1 MKRVLLISAAALLA
15 SGCVTSQVRKAEV
28 APPPAFEAPVPSA
41 GSLAPMALDNWWT
54 LYGDAQLNGL
64 VDEAL
69 KNAPDAKTALA
80 VLDQAAAVRSE
91 TLDKIYIPSGDLQ
104 GSATRTQTSTLGA
117 SSSPFGQIFAPP
129 GATENYSATFDVS
142 WELDLWGRRA
152 AGRRGAN
159 ADFYNAAFTYE
170 ATRTSLIANVANS
183 LFQARGLA
191 LQLQDALETSRIDRE
206 LAHIS
211 DVQQKAG
218 LVASGDVDQSIASA
232 EAADAQAES
241 YRAQLLAAQRALL
254 VLIGHGF
261 DKVETLPASATVGTP
276 PPVPTTIP
284 GDLLRRRPDVRAAE
298 WKIVSAAA
306 ALKTDDLSVLPTIN
320 LEPGLSLTKSTGP
333 FGYTSDAWSIGAALT
348 QPILDRP
355 RLIAAIHAQRAVA
368 EQDVIA
374 YEKAVQ
380 SAYSDVETAFIYL
393 DSDGRRVRMLT
404 EAEARAKS
412 AYEKARLGYA
422 HGLND
427 LTTALQAETTW
438 RGVESQLSSA
448 EISLM
453 ERSVQAFKALGGGWS
468 PDQPAAATVYAAK
481 AERGVDEAKGV
492 R

>member
-1 MKRVLLISAAALLA
+1 MKRVLLISAAALMA

-28 APPPAFEAPVPSA
+28 APPPAYEAPTPGPGGLQPA
-41 GSLAPMALDNWWT
+41 ALDDWWT
-54 LYGDAQLNGL
+54 LYNDPQLDDL
-64 VDEAL
+64 VAAAL
-69 KNAPDAKTALA
+69 KNAPDARTAVA

-91 TLDKIYIPSGDLQ
+91 TLYKTYLPSGEVQ
-104 GSATRTQTSTLGA
+104 GSATRTQSNTLGST
-117 SSSPFGQIFAPP
+117 SSLGQLFAPP
-129 GATENYSATFDVS
+129 GATESYSASFDVS

-152 AGRRGAN
+152 AAKRGAD

-170 ATRTSLIANVANS
+170 ATRTSLIASVANS

-191 LQLQDALETSRIDRE
+191 LQLQDALETARVDRE

-211 DVQQKAG
+211 DVQEKAG
-218 LVASGDVDQSIASA
+218 LVASGDVDQSTASA

-254 VLIGHGF
+254 VLIGRGF
-261 DKVETLPASATVGTP
+261 DKVETLPASAAVVAP
-276 PPVPTTIP
+276 PPVPSTLP
-284 GDLLRRRPDVRAAE
+284 GDLLRRRPDVRSAE
-298 WKIVSAAA
+298 WRIVSAAA
-306 ALKTDDLSVLPTIN
+306 TLKTADLAVLPTIN
-320 LEPGLSLTKSTGP
+320 LQPGISLTKSTGP
-333 FGYTSDAWSIGAALT
+333 FGYASDAWSVGAGLT

-355 RLIAAIHAQRAVA
+355 RLVAAIHAQRAVA

-380 SAYSDVETAFIYL
+380 TAYNDVETAFIYL

-412 AYEKARLGYA
+412 AYDKARLGYA

-427 LTTALQAETTW
+427 LTTALQAENTW
-438 RGVESQLSSA
+438 RSVESQLSSA
-448 EISLM
+448 QISLM

-468 PDQPAAATVYAAK
+468 PDHPAGATIYAAK
-481 AERGVDEAKGV
+481 AERGVGEAKGV

>member
-1 MKRVLLISAAALLA
+1 MISAAALLA
-15 SGCVTSQVRKAEV
+15 CGCVTSKVRKAEV
-28 APPPAFEAPVPSA
+28 TPPPGYEAPTPNA
-41 GSLAPMALDNWWT
+41 AALEPAALDNWWT
-54 LYGDAQLNGL
+54 LYGDPQLNGL

-69 KNAPDAKTALA
+69 RNAPDAKTAMA

-91 TLDKIYIPSGDLQ
+91 TLDKIYIPSGQLQ
-104 GSATRTQTSTLGA
+104 GTGTRTQTHTL
-117 SSSPFGQIFAPP
+117 SSAGGGLGQIFAPP
-129 GATENYSATFDVS
+129 GATESFSATFNVS

-152 AGRRGAN
+152 AGRRGAD

-170 ATRTSLIANVANS
+170 ATRTSLIASVANS

-191 LQLQDALETSRIDRE
+191 LQLQDALETARVDRE
-206 LAHIS
+206 LAHIA

-218 LVASGDVDQSIASA
+218 LVASGDVDQSVASA

-261 DKVETLPASATVGTP
+261 DKVETLPATAAVGAP
-276 PPVPTTIP
+276 PPTPTTLP

-298 WKIVSAAA
+298 WKIVSSAS
-306 ALKTDDLSVLPTIN
+306 ALKTADLAVLPTIN
-320 LEPGLSLTKSTGP
+320 LQPGLSLSKTTGP
-333 FGYTSDAWSIGAALT
+333 FGYASDAWSIGAGLT

-355 RLIAAIHAQRAVA
+355 RLVAAIHAQRAVA
-368 EQDVIA
+368 EQNVIA

-380 SAYSDVETAFIYL
+380 TAYSDAETAFTYL

-412 AYEKARLGYA
+412 AYQKARGGYA
-422 HGLND
+422 RGLND
-427 LTTALQAETTW
+427 LTTALQAENTW
-438 RGVESQLSSA
+438 RNVESQLSSA
-448 EISLM
+448 QITLM
-453 ERSVQAFKALGGGWS
+453 ERSVQTFKALGGGWS
-468 PDQPAAATVYAAK
+468 PDRPAAATVFAAK
-481 AERGVDEAKGV
+481 AEHGVAEAKGV

>member
-1 MKRVLLISAAALLA
+1 MKRILMISAAALLTT
-15 SGCVTSQVRKAEV
+15 GCVTSTVRKAEV
-28 APPPAFEAPVPSA
+28 TPPPAYEASKPDA
-41 GSLAPMALDNWWT
+41 DSLTPAALDNWWT

-69 KNAPDAKTALA
+69 KNAPDSKTAFA
-80 VLDQAAAVRSE
+80 VLDQAAAVRTE
-91 TLDKIYIPSGDLQ
+91 TLDRLYIPSGQLQ
-104 GSATRTQTSTLGA
+104 GSATRTQSSQLGA
-117 SSSPFGQIFAPP
+117 GSSGIGAIFAPP
-129 GATENYSATFDVS
+129 GATESYTASFDVS
-142 WELDLWGRRA
+142 WELDLFGRRK
-152 AGRRGAN
+152 AGRRGAD

-170 ATRTSLIANVANS
+170 ATRTALIANVANS

-191 LQLQDALETSRIDRE
+191 IQMQDALETARIDRE
-206 LAHIS
+206 LAHVS

-218 LVASGDVDQSIASA
+218 LVASADVDQSLAQA

-241 YRAQLLAAQRALL
+241 FRAQLLAAQRSLL

-261 DKVETLPASATVGTP
+261 DKVESLPASPTVGTP

-298 WKIVSAAA
+298 WKIVSASAT
-306 ALKTDDLSVLPTIN
+306 LKTDDLALLPTIN
-320 LEPGLSLTKSTGP
+320 LQPGISITKSTGP
-333 FGYTSDAWSIGAALT
+333 FGYSSAAWDIGAALT

-355 RLIAAIHAQRAVA
+355 RLIAQIRGQRAVA

-380 SAYSDVETAFIYL
+380 TAYGDAETAFTYL
-393 DSDGRRVRMLT
+393 DSDARRVRMLT
-404 EAEARAKS
+404 EAEARAES

-422 HGLND
+422 RGFSD

-438 RGVESQLSSA
+438 RSVRSQLSSA
-448 EISLM
+448 QITLM
-453 ERSVQAFKALGGGWS
+453 ERSVQTFKALGGGWS
-468 PDQPAAATVYAAK
+468 PDRPAAATLYAAK
-481 AERGVDEAKGV
+481 AERGVAEAKGV

>member
-1 MKRVLLISAAALLA
+1 MNRSILRSMSA
-15 SGCVTSQVRKAEV
+15 
-28 APPPAFEAPVPSA
+28 
-41 GSLAPMALDNWWT
+41 SL
-54 LYGDAQLNGL
+54 
-64 VDEAL
+64 
-69 KNAPDAKTALA
+69 
-80 VLDQAAAVRSE
+80 
-91 TLDKIYIPSGDLQ
+91 
-104 GSATRTQTSTLGA
+104 
-117 SSSPFGQIFAPP
+117 
-129 GATENYSATFDVS
+129 
-142 WELDLWGRRA
+142 
-152 AGRRGAN
+152 
-159 ADFYNAAFTYE
+159 
-170 ATRTSLIANVANS
+170 
-183 LFQARGLA
+183 
-191 LQLQDALETSRIDRE
+191 
-206 LAHIS
+206 
-211 DVQQKAG
+211 
-218 LVASGDVDQSIASA
+218 
-232 EAADAQAES
+232 
-241 YRAQLLAAQRALL
+241 
-254 VLIGHGF
+254 
-261 DKVETLPASATVGTP
+261 
-276 PPVPTTIP
+276 
-284 GDLLRRRPDVRAAE
+284 
-298 WKIVSAAA
+298 
-306 ALKTDDLSVLPTIN
+306 
-320 LEPGLSLTKSTGP
+320 
-333 FGYTSDAWSIGAALT
+333 GAALT

>member
-1 MKRVLLISAAALLA
+1 MKRLLLISAAALLA
-15 SGCVTSQVRKAEV
+15 SGCVTSHVRKAEV
-28 APPPAFEAPVPSA
+28 TPPPAYEAPTPDPDT
-41 GSLAPMALDNWWT
+41 LAPAALDSWWT

-69 KNAPDAKTALA
+69 KNAPDSRSALA
-80 VLDQAAAVRSE
+80 VLQQAAAVRSQ
-91 TLDKIYIPSGDLQ
+91 TLDQLYIPSGNLQ
-104 GSATRTQTSTLGA
+104 GSATRTQTSTLG
-117 SSSPFGQIFAPP
+117 SSSSTLGQIFAPP
-129 GATENYSATFDVS
+129 GATESYSATFDVS
-142 WELDLWGRRA
+142 WELDLFGRRA
-152 AGRRGAN
+152 AGKRGAN

-191 LQLQDALETSRIDRE
+191 LQLQDALETSRIDHE
-206 LAHIS
+206 LAHIA
-211 DVQQKAG
+211 DVQVKAG
-218 LVASGDVDQSIASA
+218 LVAGGDSDQAIATA

-261 DKVETLPASATVGTP
+261 DKVETLPASATVGAP
-276 PPVPTTIP
+276 PPVPSTLP

-298 WKIVSAAA
+298 WRIVSAAA
-306 ALKTDDLSVLPTIN
+306 SLKGDDLALLPTIK
-320 LEPGLSLTKSTGP
+320 LDPGLSLTKSTGP
-333 FGYTSDAWSIGAALT
+333 FGYTSDAWSIGAGLT

-355 RLIAAIHAQRAVA
+355 RLIAEIHAQRAVA

-380 SAYSDVETAFIYL
+380 TAYSDVETAFIYL
-393 DSDGRRVRMLT
+393 DSDAKRVAMLKN
-404 EAEARAKS
+404 AEARAQS
-412 AYEKARLGYA
+412 AYKKARLGYA
-422 HGLND
+422 RGLND

-438 RGVESQLSSA
+438 RSVRTQLSSA
-448 EISLM
+448 EITLM
-453 ERSVQAFKALGGGWS
+453 QRSVQAFKALGGGWS

-481 AERGVDEAKGV
+481 AERGVAEPKGV